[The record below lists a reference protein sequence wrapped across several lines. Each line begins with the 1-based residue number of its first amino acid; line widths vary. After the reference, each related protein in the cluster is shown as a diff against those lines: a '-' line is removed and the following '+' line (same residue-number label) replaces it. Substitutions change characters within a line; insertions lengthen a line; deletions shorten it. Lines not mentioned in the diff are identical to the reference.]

1 MGYRDERL
9 WKILEEKAAQEDKE
23 LRTERQIA
31 PEYLSAVKM
40 VCDYGVQRAKTIRD
54 TFPLYTL
61 HDEVHIC
68 NVLNLMAE
76 LLGNEIE
83 RLNRDEAAM
92 LILSA
97 CCHDIG
103 MSYSKEEKEE
113 LFEDH
118 PRIERYLNANHS
130 EYIKA
135 YRHGGK
141 NPVLTDDMKQNY
153 LRSIH
158 HERVQELL
166 NKIEWPWILD
176 GMVDRDDLIRVC
188 RSHGEGS
195 AYLSDLE
202 KSHRIDL
209 RFCAILLRLA
219 DILDFDTS
227 RAPDALYE
235 YSEMTGQR
243 SSSGLF
249 SKEEW
254 DKHMSS
260 HGFDFKSVKNRAYP
274 YPLEYNAVCRDMQV
288 EQKVNGYLNW
298 VDQELEDCRRE
309 LRRFNGKWQ
318 DFILPDKIKRGIK
331 AAGYVSGQYR
341 LTLDQDQ
348 VLTLFTGE
356 NLYDD
361 PAVFVRELIQNAI
374 DAVRTRKQTDW
385 NLPADWQGQINIT
398 SWRDEEGRHWFRI
411 EDNGIGMTES
421 IIRNYFLKIGCSYYN
436 SDEFTQMKMRCG
448 ADPDYMP
455 ISRFGIGILSCFMGD
470 RQNNLMEV
478 STKRFEQDNNCTPA
492 LRMSMHGIN
501 GYFYLTD
508 QSKGHK
514 GKEMPGRTPEEQ
526 KPYRREAGTVI
537 AVRANLYQT
546 GQYRS
551 FREIVDKYV
560 VCPEVPIH
568 YEDEDGAYDY
578 PTEKEFTDA
587 VHNFYPSEDPEKDG
601 VLEIP
606 IPEEE
611 FVKLYDIL
619 PELEQVKRPL
629 PKLLVRCFSLD
640 KYTRSPYLK
649 GALFSIRLDHPVG
662 AVKTKIFGTE
672 KKTDV
677 SAHITMNE
685 ERELTVSFS
694 LAYSSE
700 DTYLEIENVFR
711 RNALDMSNFM
721 KRSKLSSLPSNIP
734 DNDRQDI
741 IAYVTKNGGESINIS
756 LSNRMRNWLKRYYL
770 NKEHWITAHNG
781 VLCAEYPQE
790 YSWFYSHWEAGV
802 LLLKDRYRPTMTI
815 ARDNF
820 GNLDLEALSDLSMVC
835 GSIINKYRMHLSIPY
850 VPDRNI
856 PLKTYWDLLREKP
869 EWIELMWIKVG
880 ETLIQVKE
888 LERAIKGKG
897 ELLSDFQL
905 LRWPKDL
912 NGNISIGALGSYYK
926 LCAAYLRKNYTIK
939 GDFNPGETRLVLTSG
954 KEELPVHY
962 EEYFTDF
969 FFVKPMNE
977 NETVLTASDTMDRY
991 TCNMDHRLARFM
1003 IENAELLHSRAKG
1016 IFYEMIRILRDDYN
1030 YHLVQNMNRQISI
1043 LRELPDHP
1051 FVIPDGLELTEA
1063 DLC

>member
-76 LLGNEIE
+76 LLGDEIE
-83 RLNRDEAAM
+83 KLNRDEAAM

-113 LFEDH
+113 LFEDR

-135 YRHGGK
+135 YQHGGE

-166 NKIEWPWILD
+166 NKKEWPWILD

-195 AYLSDLE
+195 ASLSNLE

-356 NLYDD
+356 NLYND

-374 DAVRTRKQTDW
+374 DAVRTRKQTDR

-436 SDEFTQMKMRCG
+436 SDEFTQMKMSCG

-514 GKEMPGRTPEEQ
+514 GKEMPGRTQEEQ

-611 FVKLYDIL
+611 FAKLYDVL

-649 GALFSIRLDHPVG
+649 GALFLICLNHPISLVQ
-662 AVKTKIFGTE
+662 TEIFGSQITAE
-672 KKTDV
+672 VET
-677 SAHITMNE
+677 HITVSENE
-685 ERELTVSFS
+685 EVKVHFS
-694 LAYSSE
+694 LEYPWG
-700 DTYLEIENVFR
+700 TYTEIEDALC
-711 RNALDMSNFM
+711 RNALDMLYFTQKNN
-721 KRSKLSSLPSNIP
+721 LSRLPSDMNE
-734 DNDRQDI
+734 NDRQNI
-741 IAYVTKNGGESINIS
+741 ITYVTKEHGKGLNIS
-756 LSNRMRNWLKRYYL
+756 LPNQMRNWMKRYYL
-770 NKEHWITAHNG
+770 DKEHWITAHNG
-781 VLCAEYPQE
+781 VLCVGNPQK
-790 YSWFYSHWEAGV
+790 YSWFTPLWETGLV
-802 LLLKDRYRPTMTI
+802 LLKDCYRPIMTI

-820 GNLDLEALSDLSMVC
+820 GKLDLEALSDLSMVC
-835 GSIINKYRMHLSIPY
+835 GYIIKKYQMHLPIPY

-856 PLKTYWDLLREKP
+856 PLKTYWDLLDKRP
-869 EWIELMWIKVG
+869 EWIELMCVSNGKTVIPEKD
-880 ETLIQVKE
+880 
-888 LERAIKGKG
+888 LECITQN
-897 ELLSDFQL
+897 EEVILTDFQPL
-905 LRWPKDL
+905 GWPVNPDE
-912 NGNISIGALGSYYK
+912 NTSIEDLGSYYK

-939 GDFNPGETRLVLTSG
+939 GRFIQGGARLSLMSG
-954 KEELPVHY
+954 KEELPAHY
-962 EEYFTDF
+962 EEYFSDF

-977 NETVLTASDTMDRY
+977 NETVLTTGDAEERY

-1030 YHLVQNMNRQISI
+1030 YHLIQNMNRQISI

>member
-31 PEYLSAVKM
+31 PEYLSAVKT
-40 VCDYGVQRAKTIRD
+40 VCDYGVQRAKAIRD

-76 LLGNEIE
+76 LLGDEIE

-113 LFEDH
+113 LFKDG

-135 YRHGGK
+135 YQHGGE

-195 AYLSDLE
+195 ASLSDLE

-219 DILDFDTS
+219 DILDFDSS

-260 HGFDFKSVKNRAYP
+260 HGFDFKSVKNRSYP

-298 VDQELEDCRRE
+298 VDHELEDCRRE

-356 NLYDD
+356 NLYND

-374 DAVRTRKQTDW
+374 DAVRTRKQIDR

-398 SWRDEEGRHWFRI
+398 SWRDKEGRHWFRI

-421 IIRNYFLKIGCSYYN
+421 IIRNYFLKIGRSYYN
-436 SDEFTQMKMRCG
+436 SDEFTQMKMSCG

-470 RQNNLMEV
+470 RQSNLMEV
-478 STKRFEQDNNCTPA
+478 STKRFEQDNSCAPA

-514 GKEMPGRTPEEQ
+514 GKEMPGRTKEEQ

-551 FREIVDKYV
+551 FREIVDKYI

-611 FVKLYDIL
+611 FVKLYDVL

-629 PKLLVRCFSLD
+629 PKLLFKCFPLD
-640 KYTRSPYLK
+640 NYTRSPYLN
-649 GALFSIRLDHPVG
+649 GMLFLIRLDHPIG
-662 AVKTKIFGTE
+662 SVKTKILGTE
-672 KKTDV
+672 KTAEVRVDIRV
-677 SAHITMNE
+677 NE
-685 ERELTVSFS
+685 EGELKVYFS
-694 LAYSSE
+694 LGSRA
-700 DTYLEIENVFR
+700 YLEIQDVFN
-711 RNALDMSNFM
+711 RNKLDMSTFTYYNNI
-721 KRSKLSSLPSNIP
+721 SSLPP
-734 DNDRQDI
+734 DMNVDDRQEI
-741 IAYVTKNGGESINIS
+741 IAYVTKTEGKSINIS
-756 LSNRMRNWLKRYYL
+756 LPNQIRNWMKRYYL
-770 NKEHWITAHNG
+770 NEERWITTHNG
-781 VLCAEYPQE
+781 VLCAEYPQG
-790 YSWFYSHWEAGV
+790 WVIPQWEAGV
-802 LLLKDRYRPTMTI
+802 ILLKDRYRPIMTI
-815 ARDNF
+815 ARDDF
-820 GNLDLEALSDLSMVC
+820 GKLDLEALSDLSMVC
-835 GSIINKYRMHLSIPY
+835 GSIINKYRIHLSIPY

-856 PLKTYWDLLREKP
+856 PLKTYLDLLDKRP
-869 EWIELMWIKVG
+869 EWIELMRVSDEKTIIPAKD
-880 ETLIQVKE
+880 
-888 LERAIKGKG
+888 LECITPN
-897 ELLSDFQL
+897 EQIILSDFQPL
-905 LRWPKDL
+905 MWPENPD
-912 NGNISIGALGSYYK
+912 GNVSIEDLGSYYK

-939 GDFNPGETRLVLTSG
+939 GDFIPGGTRLILTG
-954 KEELPVHY
+954 EKEKLPAHY

-977 NETVLTASDTMDRY
+977 NETILTAGNPMDRY

-1003 IENAELLHSRAKG
+1003 IENAELLHSRVKG
-1016 IFYEMIRILRDDYN
+1016 IFYEMIRILRDDYTF
-1030 YHLVQNMNRQISI
+1030 LLIKNMNRQISI

>member
-135 YRHGGK
+135 YQHGGK

-374 DAVRTRKQTDW
+374 DAVRTRKQTDR

-436 SDEFTQMKMRCG
+436 SDEFTQMKMSCG

-514 GKEMPGRTPEEQ
+514 GKEMPGRTQEEQ

-611 FVKLYDIL
+611 FVKLYNVL

-629 PKLLVRCFSLD
+629 PKILFKCFPLD
-640 KYTRSPYLK
+640 NYTRSPYLN
-649 GALFSIRLDHPVG
+649 GMLFLIRLDHPIG
-662 AVKTKIFGTE
+662 SVKTKILGT
-672 KKTDV
+672 KKTAEVRVDIRV
-677 SAHITMNE
+677 NE
-685 ERELTVSFS
+685 DGELKVHFS
-694 LAYSSE
+694 LGSRA
-700 DTYLEIENVFR
+700 YLEIQDVFN
-711 RNALDMSNFM
+711 RNELDMSTFTYNNNI
-721 KRSKLSSLPSNIP
+721 SSLPP
-734 DNDRQDI
+734 DMNVDDRQEI
-741 IAYVTKNGGESINIS
+741 IAYVTKTEGKSINIS
-756 LSNRMRNWLKRYYL
+756 LPNQIGNWMKRYYL
-770 NKEHWITAHNG
+770 NEERWITTHNG
-781 VLCAEYPQE
+781 VLCAEYPQG
-790 YSWFYSHWEAGV
+790 WVIPQWEAGV
-802 LLLKDRYRPTMTI
+802 ILLKDRYRPIMTI
-815 ARDNF
+815 ARDDF
-820 GNLDLEALSDLSMVC
+820 GKLDLEALSDLSMVC

-856 PLKTYWDLLREKP
+856 PLKTYLDLLDKRP
-869 EWIELMWIKVG
+869 EWIELMRVSDEKTVIP
-880 ETLIQVKE
+880 VKD
-888 LERAIKGKG
+888 LECITPN
-897 ELLSDFQL
+897 EQIILSDFQTL
-905 LRWPKDL
+905 MWPENPD
-912 NGNISIGALGSYYK
+912 GNVSIEDLGSYYK

-939 GDFNPGETRLVLTSG
+939 GDFIPGGTRLILTGG
-954 KEELPVHY
+954 KEKLPAHY

-1030 YHLVQNMNRQISI
+1030 YHLIQNMNRQISI